1 MQTKKGNQT
10 LHIRIMPP
18 DQSGESLSQAE
29 VKARLTSFF
38 ALLLEMEIDQQNN
51 VAKEYSDAEQTD

>member
-1 MQTKKGNQT
+1 MQNKKEKST

-38 ALLLEMEIDQQNN
+38 ALLLEMEIDQKNN
-51 VAKEYSDAEQTD
+51 VAKEYSDAEQIE